1 MTTPKTTADESK
13 PFSCRLDDGTVEG
26 VIVEGLVIK
35 SLENKHKHT
44 TFDVQIFIKTRFYTF
59 CIAQQDKQYLTRLVK
74 VHDRTGTFLSLKT
87 LLITGRKLESVFE
100 QVLQSLLVES

>member
-26 VIVEGLVIK
+26 VTVEGLVIK
-35 SLENKHKHT
+35 STENKLS
-44 TFDVQIFIKTRFYTF
+44 TFDVQVFIKTRFYTF
-59 CIAQQDKQYLTRLVK
+59 CIAQQQDKQYLMRLVK

-87 LLITGRKLESVFE
+87 LLITGPKLEAVFE

>member
-35 SLENKHKHT
+35 SVENKHN
-44 TFDVQIFIKTRFYTF
+44 TFDVQVFIKTRFYTF
-59 CIAQQDKQYLTRLVK
+59 CIAQQKDRHYLMRLVK

-87 LLITGRKLESVFE
+87 LLVTSPKLERVFE
-100 QVLQSLLVES
+100 QVLQSLLDET

>member
-26 VIVEGLVIK
+26 VIVEGIVIK
-35 SLENKHKHT
+35 SLENKHT

-59 CIAQQDKQYLTRLVK
+59 CIAQQHDQSWLTRLVR
-74 VHDRTGTFLSLKT
+74 VHDRTGTFMSLKT
-87 LLITGRKLESVFE
+87 LLLSEWKVEKLFE
-100 QVLQSLLVES
+100 NALQSLLVES